1 MDLTNERTKMKS
13 LLLVESCVHH
23 SEHLHSGTSSW
34 KGFLKKKSNK
44 SCSSSPSRGWSQ
56 MGYLYLTWEKEK
68 MTFEMAQKIIT
79 SNFQRTSRISVSAI
93 RLKSVSTPDKHL
105 WIEPKKCDYHKKPKL
120 LLEKAFTYAEFW
132 LIQALSM

>member
-68 MTFEMAQKIIT
+68 MTFEMAQKIIKN
-79 SNFQRTSRISVSAI
+79 NFQRTSGMLVSAI
-93 RLKSVSTPDKHL
+93 KLKSVKTFVN
-105 WIEPKKCDYHKKPKL
+105 WAKKCDYHKKPKL